1 MAATF
6 CLLVKGVEPRSW
18 RNIRFFQLSVNIVV
32 IKTMVKISYRE
43 QYGQK
48 TMRYVER
55 VIKGWYLCYILYLR
69 AIVFNYVAIKYNDIP
84 RLIKNFYILHTW
96 ARTSKFTENLWF
108 MLGWFDWKV
117 EKTVENKLN
126 YHPGSITSQLP
137 GAQRTKERKVVMF
150 TPLTPSYQAMICVPF
165 NCAWWALGVI
175 PVSLCC

>member
-55 VIKGWYLCYILYLR
+55 VIKGWYLFYILYLR

-84 RLIKNFYILHTW
+84 RLIKNFYILHT
-96 ARTSKFTENLWF
+96 
-108 MLGWFDWKV
+108 
-117 EKTVENKLN
+117 
-126 YHPGSITSQLP
+126 
-137 GAQRTKERKVVMF
+137 
-150 TPLTPSYQAMICVPF
+150 
-165 NCAWWALGVI
+165 
-175 PVSLCC
+175 